1 LVTVTRNVDGR
12 HFAGRLPTVGDN
24 LQRIRPAISPPA
36 ATSGVFEDGWRRVHP
51 GKKRGGVFCPF
62 GSRAINQARRRHLRI
77 PTSLANQRAFINIKF
92 SENVPVALAD
102 ATIEF
107 DFYMDHYFGERKAH
121 EEGSSCFLRRR
132 RNGHDCSLRT
142 DTG

>member
-1 LVTVTRNVDGR
+1 ML
-12 HFAGRLPTVGDN
+12 
-24 LQRIRPAISPPA
+24 
-36 ATSGVFEDGWRRVHP
+36 SGVYWWRQP
-51 GKKRGGVFCPF
+51 ATWMGV
-62 GSRAINQARRRHLRI
+62 ILLRRRHLRI
-77 PTSLANQRAFINIKF
+77 PTFLANQRAFINIKF
-92 SENVPVALAD
+92 SENVPGALAD

>member
-1 LVTVTRNVDGR
+1 LVAANRNVDGR
-12 HFAGRLPTVGDN
+12 HFAGRLPPVGDN

-36 ATSGVFEDGWRRVHP
+36 ATSGVFEDGWRGVHP

-62 GSRAINQARRRHLRI
+62 GSRLSTKLGEGHLRI

-92 SENVPVALAD
+92 NENVPVALAD
-102 ATIEF
+102 ATSNSTFGIN
-107 DFYMDHYFGERKAH
+107 HYFGERKAH

-132 RNGHDCSLRT
+132 Q
-142 DTG
+142 